1 MTSLWRALAAS
12 ALALLSFGAARADDA
27 ASTVVSHFGTW
38 GYDFSGQDLAV
49 PPGTNFFLYANGD
62 WLKRAEIPADKTIY
76 GNYNKLDD
84 LSEGTTRKLIEDA
97 AAGRSDDPDAAKIG
111 AAYRSFMDETRAEQL
126 DATPLAAD
134 LAAIRAEK
142 TKSDVVALMGKA
154 ETGFQRSLFSIGIGP
169 DAKAPTRYAVHLAP
183 AGLGLPDRDYY
194 LSDQFADKK
203 AKYQSYAALML
214 GMIGWADP
222 DINAK
227 AIVDFETKLAEAS
240 WTRVERRDRDKMYRP
255 MTVSELI
262 SFAPG
267 FEFRVLLDDAGLRSV
282 ERVIVGTDTAFPA
295 FARIFDSTPLE
306 TLKAWQAFHLANSAS
321 TLLSKRF
328 VDAQFAFYGTT
339 LRGQPETG
347 LRWKRAVGFVN
358 RALGESVG
366 RMYVAR
372 HFPPQAKAKV
382 DALVT
387 EVVAAMHARID
398 RLDWMS
404 AETKAKAQEKLSK
417 LTVKIGYPSKW
428 RDYGALTMS
437 ADDLYGNGARTLA
450 YNWDY
455 LVRRLNEPVDRLEWR
470 FRPYTVNAS
479 YNPGRNDITFPAGIL
494 QPPLFDPV
502 ADPAINYGGIGSV
515 IGHEITHG
523 FDDQGRKS
531 DGDGVLTNWWTQ
543 EDGANFKSRAGLLAS
558 QYDAFEVV
566 KGNFVNGQL
575 TIGENIADLGG
586 ILLAL
591 DAYHASLHGKEPPV
605 LDGLTGDQRFF
616 LGVAQVWRT
625 KVRDAAAIASIKTD
639 VHSPAQFRVNGPLR
653 NIAAWY
659 EAFKIAPGDPMYLAP
674 EKRVRIW

>member
-1 MTSLWRALAAS
+1 
-12 ALALLSFGAARADDA
+12 
-27 ASTVVSHFGTW
+27 
-38 GYDFSGQDLAV
+38 
-49 PPGTNFFLYANGD
+49 
-62 WLKRAEIPADKTIY
+62 
-76 GNYNKLDD
+76 
-84 LSEGTTRKLIEDA
+84 
-97 AAGRSDDPDAAKIG
+97 
-111 AAYRSFMDETRAEQL
+111 
-126 DATPLAAD
+126 
-134 LAAIRAEK
+134 
-142 TKSDVVALMGKA
+142 
-154 ETGFQRSLFSIGIGP
+154 
-169 DAKAPTRYAVHLAP
+169 
-183 AGLGLPDRDYY
+183 
-194 LSDQFADKK
+194 
-203 AKYQSYAALML
+203 
-214 GMIGWADP
+214 
-222 DINAK
+222 
-227 AIVDFETKLAEAS
+227 
-240 WTRVERRDRDKMYRP
+240 
-255 MTVSELI
+255 
-262 SFAPG
+262 
-267 FEFRVLLDDAGLRSV
+267 
-282 ERVIVGTDTAFPA
+282 
-295 FARIFDSTPLE
+295 
-306 TLKAWQAFHLANSAS
+306 
-321 TLLSKRF
+321 
-328 VDAQFAFYGTT
+328 
-339 LRGQPETG
+339 
-347 LRWKRAVGFVN
+347 
-358 RALGESVG
+358 
-366 RMYVAR
+366 
-372 HFPPQAKAKV
+372 
-382 DALVT
+382 
-387 EVVAAMHARID
+387 
-398 RLDWMS
+398 
-404 AETKAKAQEKLSK
+404 
-417 LTVKIGYPSKW
+417 
-428 RDYGALTMS
+428 MS

>member
-111 AAYRSFMDETRAEQL
+111 AAYRSFMDEARAEQL

-366 RMYVAR
+366 RMYVAT

-455 LVRRLNEPVDRLEWR
+455 LVR
-470 FRPYTVNAS
+470 
-479 YNPGRNDITFPAGIL
+479 
-494 QPPLFDPV
+494 
-502 ADPAINYGGIGSV
+502 
-515 IGHEITHG
+515 
-523 FDDQGRKS
+523 
-531 DGDGVLTNWWTQ
+531 
-543 EDGANFKSRAGLLAS
+543 
-558 QYDAFEVV
+558 
-566 KGNFVNGQL
+566 
-575 TIGENIADLGG
+575 
-586 ILLAL
+586 
-591 DAYHASLHGKEPPV
+591 
-605 LDGLTGDQRFF
+605 
-616 LGVAQVWRT
+616 
-625 KVRDAAAIASIKTD
+625 
-639 VHSPAQFRVNGPLR
+639 
-653 NIAAWY
+653 
-659 EAFKIAPGDPMYLAP
+659 
-674 EKRVRIW
+674 